1 MIVTFAH
8 VGGIPLEEGALAVA
22 PAATVFAV
30 LVGARLRALVAWL
43 RRR

>member
-1 MIVTFAH
+1 VIVTFAH

-22 PAATVFAV
+22 PAASAFAM
-30 LVGARLRALVAWL
+30 LVGAHFRALVAWL